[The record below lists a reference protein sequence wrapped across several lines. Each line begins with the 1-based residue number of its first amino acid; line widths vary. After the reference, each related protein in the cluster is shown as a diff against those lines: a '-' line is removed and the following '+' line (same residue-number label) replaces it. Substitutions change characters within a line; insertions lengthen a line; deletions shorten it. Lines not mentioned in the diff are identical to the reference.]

1 MKLSAGVEWA
11 LHCCV
16 VLSQATDPVPVGRL
30 ATFHDVSKTYLAKH
44 MQALVRAGLVSAA
57 EGRDGGYLLA
67 RDPAHITV
75 LDVVGAIEGH
85 EPAFRCTEIRQR
97 GPLPATPGDCERACA
112 IARAMATAE
121 AAWRTS
127 LEAISVAD
135 LVGDVDRDT
144 SGQTLP
150 RLRGWLRDSG

>member
-16 VLSQATDPVPVGRL
+16 VLSQATDPVPVARL
-30 ATFHDVSKTYLAKH
+30 ATFHEVSTTYLAKQ

-67 RDPAHITV
+67 RDPARISM
-75 LDVVGAIEGH
+75 LDIVSAIEGP
-85 EPAFRCTEIRQR
+85 ESAFRCTEIRQR
-97 GPLPATPGDCERACA
+97 GPLPAKQSDCERACA

-127 LEAISVAD
+127 L
-135 LVGDVDRDT
+135 
-144 SGQTLP
+144 
-150 RLRGWLRDSG
+150 